1 MKFKKIAYVLS
12 IALAL
17 SSLPVNAHAET
28 QNLLSRGILG
38 NTVVIDKGESKGD
51 NILLPEE
58 VLGSI
63 SSWGDGASS
72 NNTISKEDIKTYKG
86 SIKVSLSDM
95 GGKNDKSNVKFAL
108 SKVAEI
114 KNGEYKLLEGY
125 KATGVDINDLKSSN
139 DLEIAANL
147 LQKVAK
153 ADSTLVTNS
162 EGKCAAKDLEVGV
175 YLLYATDIAKYENIT
190 PFLISIPVWDESS
203 KAMSYDVEV
212 IPKHTPIPPKEVEKP
227 KVPSKAPATG
237 YNSKAITY
245 AGLAGVS
252 SILASALLIL
262 NNRKKIKKC
271 R

>member
-1 MKFKKIAYVLS
+1 MRFRKIAYVLS

-28 QNLLSRGILG
+28 QNPMLRGILG
-38 NTVVIDKGESKGD
+38 DTVIIDKGESNGD
-51 NILLPEE
+51 NILLPED
-58 VLGSI
+58 VLGNI
-63 SSWGDGASS
+63 SSWGDGAS
-72 NNTISKEDIKTYKG
+72 NNSTTSQEEVISHKG
-86 SIKVSLSDM
+86 SIKISLSDM

-114 KNGEYKLLEGY
+114 KDGEYKLLDDY
-125 KATGVDINDLKSSN
+125 KSSGVELNDLSSSN

-162 EGKCAAKDLEVGV
+162 EGKCEAKDLEVGV
-175 YLLYATDIAKYENIT
+175 YLLYATDIANYENIT

-203 KAMSYDVEV
+203 KSMSYDVEV
-212 IPKHTPIPPKEVEKP
+212 IPKHTPIPVKEVEKP
-227 KVPSKAPATG
+227 KAPATG

-245 AGLAGVS
+245 AGIAGVS
-252 SILASALLIL
+252 FILASTLLVL